1 LHDAAHARIV
11 RLIAFEAGLAALAVG
26 VGFALAFLPNV
37 ELFTFTVFLSGVL
50 LGPFAGAR
58 VGVLAGLVYGLL
70 NPYGLPSPV
79 LLAALLGSRA
89 VIGVLGGLLR
99 GSILRSGP
107 RVADGTFLVGGLL
120 STLVF
125 QGLTTLAVAVTFGSW
140 KAVILG
146 AIPYALVNLAVNL
159 VVFPLLGPSSV
170 GAARRLPIP
179 GLHDHPGARRDAAR
193 SGA

>member
-1 LHDAAHARIV
+1 MHDAPHTRIV
-11 RLIAFEAGLAALAVG
+11 RLITLEAGLAALAVG

-37 ELFTFTVFLSGVL
+37 ELFTFTVFLAGVL

-70 NPYGLPSPV
+70 NPYGLPGPI
-79 LLAALLGSRA
+79 LLGALLGSRA
-89 VIGVLGGLLR
+89 LIGVLGGLLR
-99 GSILRSGP
+99 GAILGTARG
-107 RVADGTFLVGGLL
+107 DGGFLVGGLL
-120 STLVF
+120 STLIF
-125 QGLTTLAVAVTFGSW
+125 QGLTTLAVAATFGSW
-140 KAVILG
+140 KAVIVG
-146 AIPYALVNLAVNL
+146 AIPYALVNVAVNL

-170 GAARRLPIP
+170 AAARRLPIP